1 MPTRFALLI
10 SMLSRANENVTTSC
24 VKISEIADA
33 ICQYDD
39 VVCRYVPQRDQFPM
53 TPIVMIPGLLC
64 SAELYAPQ
72 IAALWPFGPVTVA
85 STLSGTTMSE
95 ITTNILKD
103 APPRFA
109 LVGLSMGGYVALEV
123 MRQAP
128 ERVSRLALLDTSARP
143 DTLEQ
148 TEQRRGM
155 LAQAKAG
162 DFEGLLSQLMAMLPH
177 PSRRDDQHLLEVNVR
192 MGLTVGLDGFERQTN
207 AIIGRADSR
216 LNLADIAV
224 PTLVLVG
231 DSDPITPPF
240 LSEEIVAAIPN
251 SSLVVIPECGHSS
264 TLEQPEAVNRAL
276 VTWLEAD

>member
-1 MPTRFALLI
+1 
-10 SMLSRANENVTTSC
+10 
-24 VKISEIADA
+24 
-33 ICQYDD
+33 
-39 VVCRYVPQRDQFPM
+39 M

-95 ITTNILKD
+95 IAANILRA

-109 LVGLSMGGYVALEV
+109 LVGLSMGGHVALEI

-128 ERVSRLALLDTSARP
+128 ERVSRLALLNTSARP
-143 DTLEQ
+143 DTPEQ
-148 TEQRRGM
+148 AEQRRGM
-155 LAQAKAG
+155 LAQAKGG
-162 DFEGLLSQLMAMLPH
+162 DFKGLLSQVMTLLLH
-177 PSRRDDQHLLEVNVR
+177 PAHRDDQRLLEVNVR
-192 MGLTVGLDGFERQTN
+192 MGLTVGLDGFERQTE

-216 LNLADIAV
+216 PHLAYITV

-231 DSDPITPPF
+231 DSDPLTPPF
-240 LSEEIVAAIPN
+240 LSEEIAAAIPN
-251 SSLVVIPECGHSS
+251 SKLVIIPECGHGS

-276 VTWLEAD
+276 VTWLEAA

>member
-1 MPTRFALLI
+1 
-10 SMLSRANENVTTSC
+10 
-24 VKISEIADA
+24 
-33 ICQYDD
+33 
-39 VVCRYVPQRDQFPM
+39 M

-72 IAALWPFGPVTVA
+72 IPALWPFGPVTVA

-95 ITTNILKD
+95 IATNILRD

-109 LVGLSMGGYVALEV
+109 LIGLSMGGYVALEI

-128 ERVSRLALLDTSARP
+128 ERVNKLALLDTSARP
-143 DTLEQ
+143 DTPEQ
-148 TEQRRGM
+148 TVQRRGM
-155 LAQAKAG
+155 LAQAKSG
-162 DFEGLLSQLMAMLPH
+162 DFKGLLSQVMAMLPH
-177 PSRRDDQHLLEVNVR
+177 PARRDDLHLLEVNIR
-192 MGLTVGLDGFERQTN
+192 MGLTVGLDGFERQTK

-216 LNLADIAV
+216 PHLADITV

-276 VTWLEAD
+276 VTWLNAT